1 MRENEDLKKQLQD
14 KNAIILEQIK
24 IIQNLT
30 SMIKNTLF
38 IPILNNFEI

>member
-30 SMIKNTLF
+30 SMIKNTLV